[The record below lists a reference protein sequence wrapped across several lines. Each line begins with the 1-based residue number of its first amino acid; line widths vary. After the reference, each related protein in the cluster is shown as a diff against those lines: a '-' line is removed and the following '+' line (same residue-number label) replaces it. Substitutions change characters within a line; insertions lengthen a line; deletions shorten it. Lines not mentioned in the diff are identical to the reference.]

1 LLQHYP
7 AAPVYLIADAV
18 EEDYRLVLLPHASG
32 AARRELIERKLNQ
45 FYRGLA
51 YRSAHFLNRD
61 QALRKDD
68 RFLFT
73 ALNNADFLQDWLM
86 LMQAAGM
93 QLVGVYL
100 LPMLR
105 LLQPLKL
112 TAPHIVLYEKLAS
125 GLRQTYLHHGRVY
138 MSRLVPNMPDAVDR
152 LTVFYQ
158 QETEK
163 TRLYLISQRY
173 ISAETSLQL
182 VLLSTAS
189 TT

>member
-1 LLQHYP
+1 
-7 AAPVYLIADAV
+7 
-18 EEDYRLVLLPHASG
+18 
-32 AARRELIERKLNQ
+32 
-45 FYRGLA
+45 
-51 YRSAHFLNRD
+51 
-61 QALRKDD
+61 
-68 RFLFT
+68 
-73 ALNNADFLQDWLM
+73 
-86 LMQAAGM
+86 
-93 QLVGVYL
+93 
-100 LPMLR
+100 

-112 TAPHIVLYEKLAS
+112 TAPHIVLYEQLAS

-138 MSRLVPNMPDAVDR
+138 MSRLLPNMPDAVDR

-163 TRLYLISQRY
+163 TRLYLISQLY